1 MESFDIG
8 LGVHA
13 PGAVVF
19 GREDSESRRD
29 ESALVVDRLSKRRT
43 VLEINDEEIRVTC
56 PRFAAFLEECDYRV
70 LCLLGA
76 FLPFQ
81 PTGRPSI
88 GEFGF

>member
-1 MESFDIG
+1 METFDIG

-19 GREDSESRRD
+19 GGEDGESRRD
-29 ESALVVDRLSKRRT
+29 DAALVINRPPEWRT
-43 VLEINDEEIRVTC
+43 VLEIDDEEVRITC

-81 PTGRPSI
+81 PTGRPSV
-88 GEFGF
+88 GELGF